1 MQEEQ
6 CEFEAA
12 LGYITR
18 SKSAQATERGA
29 QTQSNNKTKQKTS
42 SNIDKN
48 KKRSS
53 VPLSPIPLQLFL
65 FSTL

>member
-12 LGYITR
+12 LGYIMS

-29 QTQSNNKTKQKTS
+29 QTQSNNKTKQKS
-42 SNIDKN
+42 K
-48 KKRSS
+48 
-53 VPLSPIPLQLFL
+53 
-65 FSTL
+65 